1 MLRSVL
7 GNYNMYVPTGPNR
20 QSMFRG
26 GASHSVVLAI
36 TYVQAWW
43 ARAGMNTPIGQTG
56 LAVTISS
63 ATFFCLIPVFVKKTS
78 KTILLILLFA
88 PLAPQVQS

>member
-63 ATFFCLIPVFVKKTS
+63 AIFFGLITGGCEKKG